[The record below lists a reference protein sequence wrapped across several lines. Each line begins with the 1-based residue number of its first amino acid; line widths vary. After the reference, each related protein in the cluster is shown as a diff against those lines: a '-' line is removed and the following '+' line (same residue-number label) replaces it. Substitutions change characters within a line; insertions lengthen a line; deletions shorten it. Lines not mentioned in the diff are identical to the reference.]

1 MKKNGFVFVETII
14 VVAVLATSLILMY
27 ISFNKIIIN
36 EKKRITYDDI
46 SYIYRTYYLEDFLTS
61 LNMDKYV
68 QTHLIS
74 RSSYISEF
82 SCADLS
88 LYNAIDENNIV
99 D

>member
-46 SYIYRTYYLEDFLTS
+46 SYIYRTYYLEDFEEGR
-61 LNMDKYV
+61 K
-68 QTHLIS
+68 
-74 RSSYISEF
+74 
-82 SCADLS
+82 
-88 LYNAIDENNIV
+88 
-99 D
+99 